1 MKFKFAVTAL
11 ALTASLALPTMA
23 AIPRGDLYPISDIL
37 GSKVLAPRMT
47 PGIRHYFADQPA
59 KVVSN
64 LGEVSTM
71 RKSGPKA
78 SRKKPDPKGCARA
91 MASAMI
97 ALGEQ
102 AKAKGGNAVVGVTTL
117 YKHEVTA
124 STTTYRCERGMQLV
138 SVHMVGQAAV
148 VE

>member
-1 MKFKFAVTAL
+1 MKTRTSLIAL
-11 ALTASLALPTMA
+11 ALTVPLALPALA
-23 AIPRGDLYPISDIL
+23 ANPRGDLYPIAQVL
-37 GSKVLAPRMT
+37 GDKVLGPRV
-47 PGIRHYFADQPA
+47 PADIRFHFGDQPA
-59 KVVSN
+59 TVKTA

-91 MASAMI
+91 MASALI

-102 AKAKGGNAVVGVTTL
+102 ARAKGANAVVGITTL
-117 YKHEVTA
+117 YKGEVTS
-124 STTTYRCERGMQLV
+124 STSQYRCERGLQLV
-138 SVHMVGQAAV
+138 SVHMIGQAAI